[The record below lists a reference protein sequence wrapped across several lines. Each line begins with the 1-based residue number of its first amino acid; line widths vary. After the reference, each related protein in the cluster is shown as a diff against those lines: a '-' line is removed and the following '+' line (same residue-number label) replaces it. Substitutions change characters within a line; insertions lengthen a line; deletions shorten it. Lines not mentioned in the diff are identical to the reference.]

1 VQQGVPS
8 EGAHGQT
15 DTELDDE
22 LEDTTTG
29 STQQHHNANHS
40 GQTDQK
46 IGDGGIHILCGER
59 ELTLLGSTYTVITGL
74 KQISQSSHERSV
86 R

>member
-1 VQQGVPS
+1 MWIWYCGAHHRQEVQQGVPS
-8 EGAHGQT
+8 EGAHGQA

-46 IGDGGIHILCGER
+46 IGDGGIHILCGEN
-59 ELTLLGSTYTVITGL
+59 
-74 KQISQSSHERSV
+74 
-86 R
+86 